1 MILNQ
6 TTKPF
11 IAFFILIM
19 LFIFLPINDFYMF
32 SAFALLLILF
42 GIPHGALDIFSIE
55 KIARFNRSV
64 GKTYLFNYLLLIFLY
79 LLVFLLSFIFLDT
92 SIHIGIF
99 VFILIGAFHFRHDW
113 NDDKTLTIILSLSS
127 LLSPSIFNSVL
138 LIQYLEYLYIPKNMA
153 ELLTQ
158 IFFILFFILNIV
170 LIFHFKRLK
179 IITIFKYLIV
189 ILCSFISDPII
200 FFICYFCCIHSFLHT
215 HQYITENNLTIK
227 SVYDKT
233 KWILFFTVILFI
245 TCIFYFDEFE
255 FSEQIIKASF
265 IGLFSFTIPHI
276 LVHTIKK

>member
-6 TTKPF
+6 SIKPF
-11 IAFFILIM
+11 YAFFFLIM
-19 LFIFLPINDFYMF
+19 LFIFLPINDFYTYC
-32 SAFALLLILF
+32 AFALLLILF
-42 GIPHGALDIFSIE
+42 GIPHGTLDIFSIE
-55 KIARFNRSV
+55 KIARFNKSV
-64 GKTYLFNYLLLIFLY
+64 GKVYAFNYMLLIFLY
-79 LLVFLLSFIFLDT
+79 LLVFLLSFVFWMQASTLAFL
-92 SIHIGIF
+92 I
-99 VFILIGAFHFRHDW
+99 FILIGAFHFRHDW
-113 NDDKTLTIILSLSS
+113 SDDKTLIIILSLSS
-127 LLSPSIFNSVL
+127 LLSPCIFNSVL

-170 LIFHFKRLK
+170 LIFYFKRLK
-179 IITIFKYLIV
+179 GITIFKYLIV

-215 HQYITENNLTIK
+215 HQYISENNLTIK

-245 TCIFYFDEFE
+245 ICIFYFDEFD

-265 IGLFSFTIPHI
+265 IGLFSFTIPHVLI
-276 LVHTIKK
+276 HTVKK

>member
-1 MILNQ
+1 MFFYLVLFFGC
-6 TTKPF
+6 KPLHWHF
-11 IAFFILIM
+11 CF
-19 LFIFLPINDFYMF
+19 
-32 SAFALLLILF
+32 
-42 GIPHGALDIFSIE
+42 
-55 KIARFNRSV
+55 
-64 GKTYLFNYLLLIFLY
+64 
-79 LLVFLLSFIFLDT
+79 
-92 SIHIGIF
+92 
-99 VFILIGAFHFRHDW
+99 FILIGAFHFRHDW
-113 NDDKTLTIILSLSS
+113 SDDKILTIILSLSS

-158 IFFILFFILNIV
+158 IFFILFFILNII

-179 IITIFKYLIV
+179 RITIFKYLIV

-276 LVHTIKK
+276 LIHTIKK

>member
-55 KIARFNRSV
+55 KIARFNRTV
-64 GKTYLFNYLLLIFLY
+64 GKAYLFNYLLLIFLY
-79 LLVFLLSFIFLDT
+79 LLVFYLVLFFGYK
-92 SIHIGIF
+92 HPHWHF

-138 LIQYLEYLYIPKNMA
+138 LIQYLEYLY
-153 ELLTQ
+153 TQ
-158 IFFILFFILNIV
+158 KHGRIINSNIFYIV
-170 LIFHFKRLK
+170 LYLK
-179 IITIFKYLIV
+179 YST
-189 ILCSFISDPII
+189 D
-200 FFICYFCCIHSFLHT
+200 
-215 HQYITENNLTIK
+215 
-227 SVYDKT
+227 
-233 KWILFFTVILFI
+233 
-245 TCIFYFDEFE
+245 
-255 FSEQIIKASF
+255 
-265 IGLFSFTIPHI
+265 FSF
-276 LVHTIKK
+276 